1 MGCGRVGDIEASI
14 FSDEDDVDDA
24 GGDDGPNESNDDISL
39 REVAHSHQE
48 HHQTLLAEN
57 LNPRQLI
64 SMDHENELCSFS

>member
-39 REVAHSHQE
+39 REVALKLWKYKKIDKIFKKY
-48 HHQTLLAEN
+48 TL
-57 LNPRQLI
+57 
-64 SMDHENELCSFS
+64 SF

>member
-39 REVAHSHQE
+39 REVA
-48 HHQTLLAEN
+48 LL
-57 LNPRQLI
+57 
-64 SMDHENELCSFS
+64 SFKSVSCIES